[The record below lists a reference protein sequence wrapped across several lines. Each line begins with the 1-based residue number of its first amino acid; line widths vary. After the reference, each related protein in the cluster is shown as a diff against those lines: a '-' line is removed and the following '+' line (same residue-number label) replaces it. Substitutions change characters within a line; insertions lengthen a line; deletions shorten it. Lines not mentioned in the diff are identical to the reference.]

1 MPQNSARAC
10 VCVCV
15 SVHMLERLIMQT
27 LCYSCYVQL
36 FQHNQ
41 SEQTAAD
48 IQLERLIRQTLQ
60 LLQLLCSVVP
70 TQPKRANGRRHP
82 AGTPDSANPML
93 QLLQLLQLLCSVVP
107 TQPKRAKCGL
117 YTDAAAPDNTPAA
130 PLYTAKARKRPQTSS
145 KVRPSR
151 QAKRANGR
159 RHPAKCTPLHKQSE
173 QTAADIQQ
181 SAPCTQVKRAN
192 CRRHPSQGA
201 CCRHLLSLPP
211 PPSTPPR

>member
-10 VCVCV
+10 VCVCPN
-15 SVHMLERLIMQT
+15 VHMLERLIMQT

-93 QLLQLLQLLCSVVP
+93 QLFQHNQSEQSVASTRMRRHRTTLP
-107 TQPKRAKCGL
+107 PHPSTQP
-117 YTDAAAPDNTPAA
+117 
-130 PLYTAKARKRPQTSS
+130 
-145 KVRPSR
+145 
-151 QAKRANGR
+151 KRANGR
-159 RHPAKCTPLHKQSE
+159 RHPAKCAPLDKQSE

-181 SAPCTQVKRAN
+181 SAP
-192 CRRHPSQGA
+192 H
-201 CCRHLLSLPP
+201 
-211 PPSTPPR
+211 

>member
-93 QLLQLLQLLCSVVP
+93 QLLQLLCSIVP
-107 TQPKRAKCGL
+107 TQP
-117 YTDAAAPDNTPAA
+117 
-130 PLYTAKARKRPQTSS
+130 
-145 KVRPSR
+145 
-151 QAKRANGR
+151 KRANGR
-159 RHPAKCTPLHKQSE
+159 RHPAKCAPLDKQSE

-181 SAPCTQVKRAN
+181 SAP
-192 CRRHPSQGA
+192 H
-201 CCRHLLSLPP
+201 
-211 PPSTPPR
+211 

>member
-82 AGTPDSANPML
+82 TKCEEGT
-93 QLLQLLQLLCSVVP
+93 
-107 TQPKRAKCGL
+107 
-117 YTDAAAPDNTPAA
+117 
-130 PLYTAKARKRPQTSS
+130 
-145 KVRPSR
+145 
-151 QAKRANGR
+151 
-159 RHPAKCTPLHKQSE
+159 
-173 QTAADIQQ
+173 QTAADIRKTG
-181 SAPCTQVKRAN
+181 PRKRGPLEVEVRSTN
-192 CRRHPSQGA
+192 LTTSDPFLQ
-201 CCRHLLSLPP
+201 LN
-211 PPSTPPR
+211 PPSPEKAAEALK